1 MPADSSSFRLCTD
14 VRYQQVADEGI
25 VLRQTAGEV
34 LVLNEVGT
42 RVLALLDE
50 GLTAPD
56 IVDRLA
62 AEFDADTER
71 LSTDLAGFLVEL
83 RTAGVCE
90 DDPRS

>member
-1 MPADSSSFRLCTD
+1 MPADASNARLCTD

-25 VLRQTAGEV
+25 VLCQTAGEV

-50 GLTAPD
+50 GLTTPEMAA
-56 IVDRLA
+56 RLA

-71 LSTDLAGFLVEL
+71 LSADLADFLLEL
-83 RTAGVCE
+83 RAAGVVE
-90 DDPRS
+90 DDPRP